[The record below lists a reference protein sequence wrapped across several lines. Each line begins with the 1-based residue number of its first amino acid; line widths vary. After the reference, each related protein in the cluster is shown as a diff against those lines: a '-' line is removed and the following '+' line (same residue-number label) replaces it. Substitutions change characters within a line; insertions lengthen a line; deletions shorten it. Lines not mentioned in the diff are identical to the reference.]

1 MYLYTPNRAMLKEYT
16 AAKEKDQ
23 SVKPVNGLSR
33 AYTYAA
39 TVCRSNQTLMTAFM
53 NSWEHTKFYSKIRR
67 QYVPVCGVA
76 FPASF
81 FDEHIV

>member
-1 MYLYTPNRAMLKEYT
+1 MYLYTPNRTMLKEYT
-16 AAKEKDQ
+16 TAKEKDQ
-23 SVKPVNGLSR
+23 SAKLVNGLSR

-53 NSWEHTKFYSKIRR
+53 NSWEHTKFYSAIRR

-76 FPASF
+76 FPAAF